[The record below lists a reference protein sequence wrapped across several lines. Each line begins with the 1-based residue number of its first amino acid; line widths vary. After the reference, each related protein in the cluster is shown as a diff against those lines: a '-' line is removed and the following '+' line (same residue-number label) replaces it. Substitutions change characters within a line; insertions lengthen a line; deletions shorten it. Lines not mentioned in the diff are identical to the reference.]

1 MLEIRFR
8 ICFTPNLI
16 LGLEPIS
23 RLKGE
28 TMKRIL
34 LALTSHD
41 DLGGL
46 RKTGFY
52 VPEAMHTFSTFKAR
66 GYEVD
71 FVSPKGGLPPMD
83 GFKSENPDHVKFLA
97 DAGIKL
103 EQTLRPDQVDSGLY
117 DAIVYVGGHGTM
129 WDFPNDTI
137 LSGIAASIYEIGGIV
152 GAVCHG
158 PAGLVNIRLSSGEFL
173 VKGKTLAVFTDSEE
187 ESQKLTDVV
196 PFLLE
201 SKLRERGANVVTAPN
216 FQANVQIT
224 DRLITGQNPASSTPM
239 AEAIVEMLERSS
251 VAAV

>member
-1 MLEIRFR
+1 
-8 ICFTPNLI
+8 
-16 LGLEPIS
+16 
-23 RLKGE
+23 
-28 TMKRIL
+28 MKRIL
-34 LALTSHD
+34 MALTSHD

-52 VPEAMHTFSTFKAR
+52 VPEAMHTFNTFKAR

-71 FVSPKGGLPPMD
+71 FVSPQGGLPPMD
-83 GFKSENPDHVKFLA
+83 GFKVENPDHVKFVV

-103 EQTLRPDQVDSGLY
+103 EQTMRPDQVDSSLY

-129 WDFPNDTI
+129 WDFPNDMI
-137 LSGIAASIYEIGGIV
+137 LSSIAASIYESGGII

-173 VKGKTLAVFTDSEE
+173 VKGKTLAAFTDSEE
-187 ESQKLTDVV
+187 ESQKLTEVV

-216 FQANVQIT
+216 FQANVQVSE
-224 DRLITGQNPASSTPM
+224 RLITGQNPVSSTPM
-239 AEAIVEMLERSS
+239 AEAIVDMLERSS

>member
-1 MLEIRFR
+1 
-8 ICFTPNLI
+8 
-16 LGLEPIS
+16 
-23 RLKGE
+23 
-28 TMKRIL
+28 MKRIL
-34 LALTSHD
+34 MALTSHD

-52 VPEAMHTFSTFKAR
+52 VPEAMHMFNTLKAR

-83 GFKSENPDHVKFLA
+83 GFKSENPDHVKFVG

-103 EQTLRPDQVDSGLY
+103 EQTMRPEQVDSSLY

-129 WDFPNDTI
+129 WDFPNDVH
-137 LSGIAASIYEIGGIV
+137 LSSIAASIYEREGIV

-173 VKGKTLAVFTDSEE
+173 VKGKTLAAFIDSEE
-187 ESQKLTDVV
+187 ESQKLTNVV

-201 SKLRERGANVVTAPN
+201 SKLRECGANVITAPN
-216 FQANVQIT
+216 FQENVQVSG
-224 DRLITGQNPASSTPM
+224 RLLTGQNPASSNGT
-239 AEAIVEMLERSS
+239 AEAIVELLERSP
-251 VAAV
+251 VAAI

>member
-1 MLEIRFR
+1 
-8 ICFTPNLI
+8 
-16 LGLEPIS
+16 
-23 RLKGE
+23 
-28 TMKRIL
+28 MKRIL
-34 LALTSHD
+34 MALTSHD

-52 VPEAMHTFSTFKAR
+52 VLEAMHMFNTFKSR

-83 GFKSENPDHVKFLA
+83 GFKAENPDHVKFVD

-103 EQTLRPDQVDSGLY
+103 EQTMRPDQVDSSLY

-129 WDFPNDTI
+129 WDFPNDVT
-137 LSGIAASIYEIGGIV
+137 LSSIAASIYEREGIV

-158 PAGLVNIRLSSGEFL
+158 PAGLVNIRLSNGEFL
-173 VKGKTLAVFTDSEE
+173 VKGKTLSAFTDSEE

-201 SKLRERGANVVTAPN
+201 SKLRERGANVITAPN
-216 FQANVQIT
+216 FQANVQVSE
-224 DRLITGQNPASSTPM
+224 RLVTGQNPASSNGM
-239 AEAIVEMLERSS
+239 AEAIVELLERSP
-251 VAAV
+251 VTV